1 MIGPSA
7 KGRNENTKVMKQ
19 KARPFAD
26 IKAVTFD
33 VGNTLIATWPS
44 VGQVYA
50 DIAAQH
56 GLGHLTSA
64 LLEERFRAIWP
75 GRLHLAE
82 TRAGWEQLVD
92 AVFDGLVEIPPSRSF
107 FAEIYDRFA
116 QAAAWRIYDDV
127 LPVLDELAARGV
139 RLAVISN
146 WDERL
151 RDLLRRLRLDSRFEA
166 IVVSSEVGHPKPD
179 RAIFDGAAVK
189 LGLPAS
195 QILHI
200 GDSIEMDLNGARAAG
215 FMALQIRRNATA
227 PGPDH
232 LQSLLELPERLVTP

>member
-1 MIGPSA
+1 MDCYNRAIKA
-7 KGRNENTKVMKQ
+7 KTMKQ
-19 KARPFAD
+19 EARPFSD
-26 IKAVTFD
+26 IKTVTFD
-33 VGNTLIATWPS
+33 VGNTLITTWPS

-50 DIAAQH
+50 DIAARH
-56 GLGHLTSA
+56 GLGHLTSS

-92 AVFDGLVEIPPSRSF
+92 EIFEGLVEIPPSRTF

-116 QAAAWRIYDDV
+116 QAEAWRIYDDV
-127 LPVLDELAARGV
+127 LPVLDELASRGV

-151 RDLLRRLRLDSRFEA
+151 RDLLRRLQLDARFEA
-166 IVVSSEVGHPKPD
+166 IVVSSEVGHAKPD
-179 RAIFDGAAVK
+179 RAIFDQAAVK

-200 GDSIEMDLNGARAAG
+200 GDSAEMDLHGARAAG
-215 FMALQIRRNATA
+215 FKALQIRRSASA

-232 LQSLLELPERLVTP
+232 LQSMLELLERP

>member
-1 MIGPSA
+1 
-7 KGRNENTKVMKQ
+7 MKQ
-19 KARPFAD
+19 EARPFSD
-26 IKAVTFD
+26 IKTVTFD

-50 DIAAQH
+50 DIAARH
-56 GLGHLTSA
+56 GLGHLTSS

-92 AVFDGLVEIPPSRSF
+92 EIFEGLVEIPPSRSF

-116 QAAAWRIYDDV
+116 QAEAWRIYDDV
-127 LPVLDELAARGV
+127 LPVLDQLAARGV

-151 RDLLRRLRLDSRFEA
+151 RDLLRRLRLDARFEA
-166 IVVSSEVGHPKPD
+166 IVVSSEVGHAKPD
-179 RAIFDGAAVK
+179 RAIFDQAAVK

-200 GDSIEMDLNGARAAG
+200 GDSAEMDLHGARAAG
-215 FMALQIRRNATA
+215 FKALQICRSASV

-232 LQSLLELPERLVTP
+232 LQSMLELLERL

>member
-1 MIGPSA
+1 
-7 KGRNENTKVMKQ
+7 MKQ
-19 KARPFAD
+19 EARPFSA
-26 IKAVTFD
+26 IKTVTFD
-33 VGNTLIATWPS
+33 VGNTLITTWPS

-50 DIAAQH
+50 EVAARH
-56 GLGHLTSA
+56 GHGHLTSS
-64 LLEERFRAIWP
+64 LLEERFRTIWP

-92 AVFDGLVEIPPSRSF
+92 EIFEGLVEIPPSRTF

-116 QAAAWRIYDDV
+116 QAEAWRIYDDV
-127 LPVLDELAARGV
+127 LPVLDQLAARGV

-151 RDLLRRLRLDSRFEA
+151 RDLLRRLRLDARFEA
-166 IVVSSEVGHPKPD
+166 IVVSSEVGHAKPD
-179 RAIFDGAAVK
+179 RAIFDQAAVK

-200 GDSIEMDLNGARAAG
+200 GDSEEMDLHGARAAG
-215 FMALQIRRNATA
+215 FKALQIRRSASA

-232 LQSLLELPERLVTP
+232 LQSMLELLERL

>member
-1 MIGPSA
+1 
-7 KGRNENTKVMKQ
+7 MKQ
-19 KARPFAD
+19 EARPFSA
-26 IKAVTFD
+26 IKTVTFD
-33 VGNTLIATWPS
+33 VGNTLITTWPS

-50 DIAAQH
+50 EVAARH
-56 GLGHLTSA
+56 GHGHLTSS
-64 LLEERFRAIWP
+64 LLEERFRTIWP

-92 AVFDGLVEIPPSRSF
+92 EIFEGLVEIPPSRTF

-116 QAAAWRIYDDV
+116 QAEAWRIYDDV
-127 LPVLDELAARGV
+127 LPVLDQLAARGV

-151 RDLLRRLRLDSRFEA
+151 RDLLRRLRLDARFEA
-166 IVVSSEVGHPKPD
+166 IVVSSEVGHAKPD
-179 RAIFDGAAVK
+179 RAIFDQAAVK

-200 GDSIEMDLNGARAAG
+200 GDSEEMDLHGARAAG
-215 FMALQIRRNATA
+215 FKALQIRRGASA

-232 LQSLLELPERLVTP
+232 LQSMLELLERL

>member
-1 MIGPSA
+1 
-7 KGRNENTKVMKQ
+7 MKQ
-19 KARPFAD
+19 EERPFSD
-26 IKAVTFD
+26 IKTVTFD
-33 VGNTLIATWPS
+33 VGNTLITTWPS

-50 DIAAQH
+50 DIAARH
-56 GLGHLTSA
+56 GHGHLTPS
-64 LLEERFRAIWP
+64 LLEERFRALWP

-92 AVFDGLVEIPPSRSF
+92 DIFEGLVEIPPSRTF

-116 QAAAWRIYDDV
+116 QAEAWRIYDDV
-127 LPVLDELAARGV
+127 LPVLDQLAARGM

-151 RDLLRRLRLDSRFEA
+151 RDLLRRLRLDVRFEA
-166 IVVSSEVGHPKPD
+166 IVVSSEVGHAKPH
-179 RAIFDGAAVK
+179 RAIFDQAAMK

-200 GDSIEMDLNGARAAG
+200 GDSAEMDLHGARAAG
-215 FMALQIRRNATA
+215 FKALQIRRSASA

-232 LQSLLELPERLVTP
+232 LQSMLELLERL

>member
-1 MIGPSA
+1 
-7 KGRNENTKVMKQ
+7 MKQ
-19 KARPFAD
+19 DARPFSD

-33 VGNTLIATWPS
+33 VGNTLITTWPS
-44 VGQVYA
+44 VGYVYA
-50 DIAAQH
+50 DIAARN

-64 LLEERFRAIWP
+64 LLEERFRAVWP
-75 GRLHLAE
+75 GRLHLTE
-82 TRAGWEQLVD
+82 TRVGWEQLVD
-92 AVFDGLVEIPPSRSF
+92 AVFEGLVEIPPSQSF

-116 QAAAWRIYDDV
+116 QAEAWRIYDDV
-127 LPVLDELAARGV
+127 LPVLDELAARGM

-166 IVVSSEVGHPKPD
+166 IVVSSEVGHAKPD

-189 LGLPAS
+189 VGLPAS

-200 GDSIEMDLNGARAAG
+200 GDSAEMDLHGARAAG
-215 FMALQIRRNATA
+215 FKALQICRGVATA
-227 PGPDH
+227 GPDH
-232 LQSLLELPERLVTP
+232 LQSMLELPERLYLAV

>member
-1 MIGPSA
+1 M
-7 KGRNENTKVMKQ
+7 RQE
-19 KARPFAD
+19 ARPFSD
-26 IKAVTFD
+26 IKTVTFD
-33 VGNTLIATWPS
+33 VGNTLITTWPS

-50 DIAAQH
+50 DIAARH
-56 GLGHLTSA
+56 GHGHLTPS

-82 TRAGWEQLVD
+82 TRAGWQQLVD
-92 AVFDGLVEIPPSRSF
+92 EIFEGLVEIPPSRTF

-116 QAAAWRIYDDV
+116 QAEAWRIYDDV
-127 LPVLDELAARGV
+127 LPVLDELAARGM

-151 RDLLRRLRLDSRFEA
+151 RDLLRRLRLDARFEA
-166 IVVSSEVGHPKPD
+166 IVVSSEVGHAKPH
-179 RAIFDGAAVK
+179 RAIFDQAAVK

-200 GDSIEMDLNGARAAG
+200 GDSAEMDLHSARAAG
-215 FMALQIRRNATA
+215 FKALQIRRSASA

-232 LQSLLELPERLVTP
+232 LRSMLELPERL

>member
-1 MIGPSA
+1 MPGSY
-7 KGRNENTKVMKQ
+7 
-19 KARPFAD
+19 FFSD
-26 IKAVTFD
+26 IKTVTFD
-33 VGNTLIATWPS
+33 VGNTLITTWPS

-50 DIAAQH
+50 DIAARH
-56 GLGHLTSA
+56 GQSHLTSS
-64 LLEERFRAIWP
+64 LLEDRFRAIWP
-75 GRLHLAE
+75 ARLHLAE

-92 AVFDGLVEIPPSRSF
+92 EIFEGLVAIPPSRTF

-116 QAAAWRIYDDV
+116 QAEAWRIYDDV

-151 RDLLRRLRLDSRFEA
+151 RDLLRRLRLDARFET
-166 IVVSSEVGHPKPD
+166 IVVSSEVGHAKPD
-179 RAIFDGAAVK
+179 RAIFDQAAVK

-200 GDSIEMDLNGARAAG
+200 GDSAEMDLHGARAAG
-215 FMALQIRRNATA
+215 FKALQIRRSASA
-227 PGPDH
+227 AGPDH
-232 LQSLLELPERLVTP
+232 LQSMLELLERL